1 MIFIYLATLFEY
13 FIYIVES
20 ITYSFNITIL
30 YFYRFTMATA
40 FNLLEGHIII
50 NAYVSVCLVDKNLNN
65 KYFFLLKKQ
74 GIALNSL
81 SI

>member
-1 MIFIYLATLFEY
+1 
-13 FIYIVES
+13 
-20 ITYSFNITIL
+20 
-30 YFYRFTMATA
+30 MATA
-40 FNLLEGHIII
+40 FILLEGHIII